1 MFPTARYDQRAGR
14 YVPYTDYLEIEGY
27 DFTGAT
33 VKAQVR
39 DRKNGGQVRAD
50 LAQVTTAAAEGI
62 RIDDVVVTEGVPTTR
77 IAWRVN
83 ETTMEAMPKTDPGA
97 DVELWFDIHLTP
109 IGELKFVLL
118 GGRFL
123 VEAGVTS

>member
-83 ETTMEAMPKTDPGA
+83 ETTMEAMPETDPGA